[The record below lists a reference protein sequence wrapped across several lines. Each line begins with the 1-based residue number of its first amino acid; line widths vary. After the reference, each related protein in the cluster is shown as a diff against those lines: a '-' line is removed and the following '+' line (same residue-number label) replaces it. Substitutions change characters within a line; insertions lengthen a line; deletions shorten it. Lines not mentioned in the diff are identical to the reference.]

1 MSDETFE
8 IGLVGAGA
16 ISAGAYT
23 AGVIDF
29 LVQALDE
36 WYRAKDAGESVPAH
50 DVKLSVFSGASAG
63 AITAVLGAA
72 YLASDQPP
80 LPTPDAAAANDGRN
94 KLWDCWVDRI
104 DIEHLLGRRD
114 LEAAE
119 APVASVLDSTV
130 LGDIARVG
138 LDVRV
143 RAQRRRYV
151 GDPFELVATV
161 TNIRGVPYVIPLE
174 GHPAGHTMS
183 LHADYM
189 HFELSD
195 SGQASA
201 PDRYG
206 LRWSDLEDP
215 AKKAPLAQAALAS
228 GAFPVGLAPRALTH
242 TMSGSP
248 DLYSA
253 RKWRVPQPDSNPHQC
268 FVAQSIEADWKLP
281 RDYKYEFLCVD
292 GGVMNNEPL
301 ELARELLAGEAGYNP
316 RGPDAAR
323 RALVMIDP
331 FPSESTFDLHAK
343 PESPDLLNVLFKLF
357 GALKN
362 QARFKPEELALAAHP
377 QIYSRFMIA
386 PSRGGNKHTI
396 ACGSLGGFGG
406 FLKHD
411 FRAHDFFLGRRN
423 TQKFLRDHFALLET
437 NPLFKGW
444 GQDTAMKDRFCVR
457 RNGAPEREDGKLFLP
472 IIPLVGAA
480 ARECYDPE
488 WPHYLFQDLDNL
500 SRQLDARLDIVLER
514 LVAQYFK
521 DKNWFMRLGAQWF
534 LGSKKSD
541 LRDEALKRVEADL
554 QKMGLMA
561 PRPPAPDAPAEPPVI
576 GD

>member
-1 MSDETFE
+1 MSDEAFE

-23 AGVIDF
+23 AGVLDF

-36 WYRAKDAGESVPAH
+36 WYRAKGAGESVPGH
-50 DVKLSVFSGASAG
+50 EVKLSVFSGASAG

-80 LPTPDAAAANDGRN
+80 LSTPAEADANGGRN

-114 LEAAE
+114 LEAKD
-119 APVASVLDSTV
+119 APVVSLLDSTV
-130 LGDIARVG
+130 LGEIAQTG
-138 LDVRV
+138 LDVRLLP
-143 RAQRRRYV
+143 QRRAYV
-151 GDPFELVATV
+151 ADSFELVATV
-161 TNIRGVPYVIPLE
+161 TNIRGVPYAIPLE
-174 GHPAGHTMS
+174 GHPTGHTMS

-195 SGQASA
+195 GDGARK
-201 PDRYG
+201 PDRYAM
-206 LRWSDLEDP
+206 RWSDLEDP
-215 AKKAPLAQAALAS
+215 VKRAPLAEAALAS
-228 GAFPVGLAPRALTH
+228 GAFPMGLAPRMLTH
-242 TMSGSP
+242 TMSASP

-253 RKWRVPQPDSNPHQC
+253 RKWRVPQPDSDPHRC
-268 FVAQSIEADWKLP
+268 FAAQQIEADWKLP
-281 RDYKYEFLCVD
+281 RGYNYEFLCVD

-301 ELARELLAGEAGYNP
+301 ELAREILAGEAGYNP
-316 RGPDAAR
+316 RGAESAR
-323 RALVMIDP
+323 KALVMVDP
-331 FPSESTFDLHAK
+331 FPSESAFELDAK
-343 PESPDLLNVLFKLF
+343 PESADLFNVLFKLF
-357 GALKN
+357 AALKN

-386 PSRGGNKHTI
+386 PSRRGNKHTI

-406 FLKHD
+406 FLKRD

-423 TQKFLRDHFALLET
+423 AQKFLKDHFVLAET
-437 NPLFKGW
+437 NPLFERWAQNSAIKE
-444 GQDTAMKDRFCVR
+444 KFCVR
-457 RNGAPEREDGKLFLP
+457 DRESGKLFLP

-480 ARECYDPE
+480 ARECYDPV

-500 SRQLDARLDIVLER
+500 SRQLDARLDLVLKR
-514 LVAQYFK
+514 LVAEHFGN
-521 DKNWFMRLGAQWF
+521 KNWLMRQGAQWF

-541 LRDEALKRVEADL
+541 LRDAALKRIETDL
-554 QKMGLMA
+554 HKMGLMA
-561 PRPPAPDAPAEPPVI
+561 ARPPAPEEPDEPVI
-576 GD
+576 IGD